1 MGTSLAIQWLR
12 LQASTAG
19 GFGLMPGGE
28 LKSQVPHGVAK
39 KKKQKTNKKIINQL
53 GILALLA
60 SYSIFLDLSYLHR
73 LLNFCLIYFLLIYL
87 MSS

>member
-39 KKKQKTNKKIINQL
+39 KKNKKQTKK
-53 GILALLA
+53 
-60 SYSIFLDLSYLHR
+60 
-73 LLNFCLIYFLLIYL
+73 
-87 MSS
+87 

>member
-39 KKKQKTNKKIINQL
+39 KKTKNKQKNN
-53 GILALLA
+53 
-60 SYSIFLDLSYLHR
+60 
-73 LLNFCLIYFLLIYL
+73 
-87 MSS
+87 

>member
-1 MGTSLAIQWLR
+1 MGISQAIQQLR

-19 GFGLMPGGE
+19 GFGLMPDGE
-28 LKSQVPHGVAK
+28 LRSQVLHGVAK
-39 KKKQKTNKKIINQL
+39 KTKNKQKIINQL
-53 GILALLA
+53 RSLAILA

-73 LLNFCLIYFLLIYL
+73 LLNFPLIYFLLIYL